1 MVALSPKE
9 LAKRNNFTLFVNR
22 IKTNGYFTLNE
33 SNGKKVKITQ
43 KFAYQLNSLQDLNK
57 FKDNRG
63 SVLLPTG
70 TTGNG
75 IIRLSQLY
83 KDDAFKTRKGNPN
96 AKEEYQI
103 KFVREQLEKI
113 KEKIGSDFVKLRVGN
128 NTYEVTEVEKTPG
141 FPEPKSDMNFIG
153 RNGVRFGFCSLKS
166 GVTARSIQ
174 QWGGTSVRF
183 EPIIAADPEV
193 QAFVKTAK
201 EMFPTEIPQGT
212 TVARK
217 ISNQKL
223 RMQAIYGSG
232 YGGSFGINNVNVV
245 LQGTV
250 GINAISFTEYK
261 ITGSAMT
268 HSNGST
274 LPPEYQPVLMAI
286 YKGDRSDYGIKN
298 ARINLYSKSGRTKR
312 QMI

>member
-1 MVALSPKE
+1 MAALSPAE
-9 LAKRNNFTLFVNR
+9 LSKRDNFTRFVNR

-33 SNGKKVKITQ
+33 GNGQRVQITQ
-43 KFAYQLNSLQDLNK
+43 KFAYQLKSLADLEK
-57 FKDNRG
+57 FKDNRN
-63 SVLLPTG
+63 SVVLPTG
-70 TTGNG
+70 STGSSS
-75 IIRLSQLY
+75 IRLSQLY
-83 KDDAFKTRKGNPN
+83 KDDAFKTRIGNPS

-103 KFVREQLEKI
+103 KLVREQLEKI
-113 KEKIGSDFVKLRVGN
+113 KEKIGSDFIKLRVGT
-128 NTYEVTEVEKTPG
+128 NTYEVTEVENTPG
-141 FPEPKSDMNFIG
+141 TPKSDMNFIG
-153 RNGVRFGFCSLKS
+153 RNGVRLGFCSLKD
-166 GVTARSIQ
+166 GATANAIQ
-174 QWGGTSVRF
+174 QWGGTSVSR
-183 EPIIAADPEV
+183 EPIIAAHPEV

-212 TVARK
+212 TVARE
-217 ISNQKL
+217 ISDQKL
-223 RMQAIYGSG
+223 RMQGIYGSG
-232 YGGSFGINNVNVV
+232 YGGSFGVNNVDVL

-250 GINAISFTEYK
+250 KINAINFIEYK

-312 QMI
+312 RMI

>member
-1 MVALSPKE
+1 MATLSIGE
-9 LAKRNNFTLFVNR
+9 LAKRNNFTIFRDR
-22 IKTNGYFTLNE
+22 IRTNGKFTISE
-33 SNGKKVKITQ
+33 SNGKRVQITQ
-43 KFAYQLNSLQDLNK
+43 KFAYEFNTIQDLER

-63 SVLLPTG
+63 TILLPTG
-70 TTGNG
+70 VTGSG
-75 IIRLSQLY
+75 VVRLSQLY
-83 KDDAFKTRKGNPN
+83 KDSAFVTRTQNTN
-96 AKEEYQI
+96 AKEDLQI
-103 KFVREQLEKI
+103 RLVREQLEKI
-113 KEKIGSDFVKLRVGN
+113 KEKIGSDFIKLRVGN
-128 NTYEVTEVEKTPG
+128 NTYEVTEVEDTPG
-141 FPEPKSDMNFIG
+141 TPKSDMNFIG
-153 RNGVRFGFCSLKS
+153 KNGVRLGFCSLKS
-166 GVTARSIQ
+166 GATAASIQ
-174 QWGGTSVRF
+174 QWGGTSVSR

-250 GINAISFTEYK
+250 KINAISPTEYK

-268 HSNGST
+268 HNNGST
-274 LPPEYQPVLMAI
+274 LPSEYEPVLMAI
-286 YKGDRSDYGIKN
+286 YKGERNNYGIKN
-298 ARINLYSKSGRTKR
+298 ARLVISATGGRTKK
-312 QMI
+312 QMV

>member
-9 LAKRNNFTLFVNR
+9 LAKRNNFTVFVNR

-33 SNGKKVKITQ
+33 SNGQRVQITQ
-43 KFAYQLNSLQDLNK
+43 KFAYQLNSLQDLEN

-70 TTGNG
+70 VTGSG
-75 IIRLSQLY
+75 VIRLSQLY
-83 KDDAFKTRKGNPN
+83 KDNSFKTRTGNPT

-113 KEKIGSDFVKLRVGN
+113 KEKIGSDFIKLRVGN
-128 NTYEVTEVEKTPG
+128 NTYEVTEVESTPG
-141 FPEPKSDMNFIG
+141 TPKSDMIFIG
-153 RNGVRFGFCSLKS
+153 KNGVRFGFCSLKD
-166 GVTARSIQ
+166 GATASSIQ
-174 QWGGTSVRF
+174 QWGGASVSR
-183 EPIIAADPEV
+183 EPLIAAHPEV
-193 QAFVKTAK
+193 VAFVKTAR
-201 EMFPTEIPQGT
+201 EMIPTEIPQGT
-212 TVARK
+212 TVARE
-217 ISNQKL
+217 ISDPKL
-223 RMQAIYGSG
+223 RMQGIYGSG
-232 YGGSFGINNVNVV
+232 YGGSLGVNNVDVL

-250 GINAISFTEYK
+250 KINAINFTEYK

>member
-1 MVALSPKE
+1 MAALSPDE
-9 LAKRNNFTLFVNR
+9 LRKRNNFTLFVNR

-33 SNGKKVKITQ
+33 SNGKRVQITQ
-43 KFAYQLNSLQDLNK
+43 KFAYQLKSLEDLEK

-63 SVLLPTG
+63 SIILPTG
-70 TTGNG
+70 STGSSS
-75 IIRLSQLY
+75 IRLSQLF
-83 KDDAFKTRKGNPN
+83 KDDAFKTRTGNPT
-96 AKEEYQI
+96 AKEEFQI
-103 KFVREQLEKI
+103 KSVREQLEKI
-113 KEKIGSDFVKLRVGN
+113 KQKIGSDFVKLRVGN

-141 FPEPKSDMNFIG
+141 TPKSDMNFIG
-153 RNGVRFGFCSLKS
+153 RNGVKLGFCSLKD
-166 GVTARSIQ
+166 GVTASSIQ
-174 QWGGTSVRF
+174 QWGGTSVRA
-183 EPIIAADPEV
+183 EPIIAAHPEV
-193 QAFVKTAK
+193 VAFVKTAR

-212 TVARK
+212 TVARE
-217 ISNQKL
+217 ISDSKL
-223 RMQAIYGSG
+223 RMQGIYGSG
-232 YGGSFGINNVNVV
+232 YGGSLGVNNVDVL

-250 GINAISFTEYK
+250 KINSINFTEYK

-268 HSNGST
+268 HSNGSI

>member
-1 MVALSPKE
+1 MAALSPDE
-9 LAKRNNFTLFVNR
+9 LRKRNNFTVFVNR

-33 SNGKKVKITQ
+33 SNGKRVQITQ
-43 KFAYQLNSLQDLNK
+43 KFAYQLKTLEDLEN

-70 TTGNG
+70 VTGSG
-75 IIRLSQLY
+75 VIRLSQLY
-83 KDDAFKTRKGNPN
+83 KDNAFKTRTGNPK
-96 AKEEYQI
+96 AKEEEQI
-103 KFVREQLEKI
+103 KLVREQLEKI
-113 KEKIGSDFVKLRVGN
+113 KENIGSDFIKLRVGS
-128 NTYEVTEVEKTPG
+128 NTYEVTEVESTPG
-141 FPEPKSDMNFIG
+141 TPKSDMNFIG
-153 RNGVRFGFCSLKS
+153 RNGVKLGFCSLKS

-174 QWGGTSVRF
+174 QWGGTSVSR
-183 EPIIAADPEV
+183 EPTIAADPEV

-223 RMQAIYGSG
+223 KMQAIYGSG
-232 YGGSFGINNVNVV
+232 YGGSIGINNVDVI

-250 GINAISFTEYK
+250 KINAVSFTEYK

-268 HSNGST
+268 HSNGSM

>member
-1 MVALSPKE
+1 MVALSPAE
-9 LAKRNNFTLFVNR
+9 LRKRNNFTLFVNR
-22 IKTNGYFTLNE
+22 IKTNGYFTINE
-33 SNGKKVKITQ
+33 GNGQRVQITQ
-43 KFAYQLNSLQDLNK
+43 KFAYQLNSLQDLKK
-57 FKDNRG
+57 FRDNRK
-63 SVLLPTG
+63 SIILPTG
-70 TTGNG
+70 STGSSS
-75 IIRLSQLY
+75 IKLSQLY

-153 RNGVRFGFCSLKS
+153 RNDVRLGFCSLKS

-212 TVARK
+212 TVARE
-217 ISNQKL
+217 ISDQKL
-223 RMQAIYGSG
+223 RMQGIYGSG
-232 YGGSFGINNVNVV
+232 YGGSFGVNNVDVL

-250 GINAISFTEYK
+250 SINSISFTEYK

-312 QMI
+312 QMV

>member
-1 MVALSPKE
+1 MVALSPAE

-22 IKTNGYFTLNE
+22 IKTNGYFTINE
-33 SNGKKVKITQ
+33 GNGQRVQITQ
-43 KFAYQLNSLQDLNK
+43 KFAYQLNSLADLEK
-57 FKDNRG
+57 FKDNRN
-63 SVLLPTG
+63 SVILPTG
-70 TTGNG
+70 STGSSS
-75 IIRLSQLY
+75 IRLSQLY
-83 KDDAFKTRKGNPN
+83 KDNLFKTRTGNPK
-96 AKEEYQI
+96 AKEEEQI
-103 KFVREQLEKI
+103 KLVREQLEKI
-113 KEKIGSDFVKLRVGN
+113 KEKIGSDFIKLRVGS

-153 RNGVRFGFCSLKS
+153 RNGVRLGFCSLKD
-166 GVTARSIQ
+166 GVTAASIQ

-183 EPIIAADPEV
+183 EPIIAAHPEV

-223 RMQAIYGSG
+223 RMQGIYGSG
-232 YGGSFGINNVNVV
+232 YGGSFGANNVNVL

-250 GINAISFTEYK
+250 RINSVSSTEYE

-312 QMI
+312 QMV